1 MQEPLGHVVPHLGSA
16 SQTYSTCAG
25 VGGGRLDRRQ
35 RHALPRDAVNR
46 EGAPAARDHQSTF
59 LRELFLISLQRPKD
73 LLKLHHRLIH
83 GRADEDIDVSRWT
96 LYSPLLLTIM
106 AVIPKNELGRAAG
119 Q

>member
-1 MQEPLGHVVPHLGSA
+1 VVPHLGSA

-96 LYSPLLLTIM
+96 LYSP
-106 AVIPKNELGRAAG
+106 PAAYDNG
-119 Q
+119 GDPQKIARPRRRPMSCTGA